1 MYAFFLDIDG
11 TVYDGKTVSENVLS
25 AIEMARSEGHLV
37 FINTLRA
44 YVGMGSLKEK
54 LSFDGFVN
62 SLGYEV
68 FVDGKHI
75 LREFIPHEKVM
86 EIAKCAFDNGISLY
100 FDGEKRV
107 AVRSSADETL
117 GTKNMEEF
125 CAALGESRMCK
136 FIVTEDAS
144 GIIKDRFSNDFVF
157 FGREAFLKGSTK
169 LRGIEIVEKYF
180 GIPHENTVA
189 IGDSDSDIDM
199 VKGAGIGIAMG
210 NGTEKLKSN
219 AKYVTRTVQCD
230 GVAYAIDCV
239 LSGELSR
246 LENCL

>member
-11 TVYDGKTVSENVLS
+11 TVYDGKQVSDAVMS
-25 AIEMARSEGHLV
+25 AIKRARDGGNLV

-62 SLGYEV
+62 SLGHEV

-75 LREFIPHEKVM
+75 KREFFPREEVM
-86 EIAKCAFDNGISLY
+86 EIAEYAFENNAPLY

-107 AVRSSADETL
+107 AILSKSDDAS
-117 GTKNMEEF
+117 GTRNMEEF
-125 CAALGESRMCK
+125 TAVLGKSRMCK
-136 FIVTEDAS
+136 FIVSDAALKLICERFDKFTRYGHEFFMKGSSKLS
-144 GIIKDRFSNDFVF
+144 GI
-157 FGREAFLKGSTK
+157 E
-169 LRGIEIVEKYF
+169 EVEKYL

-189 IGDSDSDIDM
+189 IGDTDSDIEM

-210 NGTEKLKSN
+210 NGTEKLKSC

-239 LSGELSR
+239 LSGELS
-246 LENCL
+246 LLTKA